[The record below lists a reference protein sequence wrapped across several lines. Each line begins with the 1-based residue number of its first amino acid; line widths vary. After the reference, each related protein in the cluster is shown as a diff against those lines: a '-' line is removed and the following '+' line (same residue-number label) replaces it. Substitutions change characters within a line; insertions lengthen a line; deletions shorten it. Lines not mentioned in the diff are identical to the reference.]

1 MDQEKIINY
10 AGAAAMFLL
19 AVMYFSKDSPM
30 IRLLALGL
38 LIILG
43 LGTPV
48 LIYSSKGGA
57 LDIMREKATST
68 SQAQQDRLRPV
79 QP

>member
-1 MDQEKIINY
+1 V
-10 AGAAAMFLL
+10 LL
-19 AVMYFSKDSPM
+19 
-30 IRLLALGL
+30 
-38 LIILG
+38 
-43 LGTPV
+43 
-48 LIYSSKGGA
+48 YSSKGGA